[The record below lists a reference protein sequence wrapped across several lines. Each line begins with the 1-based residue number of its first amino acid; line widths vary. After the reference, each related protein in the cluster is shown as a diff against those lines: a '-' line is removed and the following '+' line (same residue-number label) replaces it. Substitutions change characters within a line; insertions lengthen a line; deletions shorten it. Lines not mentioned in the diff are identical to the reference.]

1 MTDIFD
7 HVDIPRMTV
16 DPSAPDLD
24 VTDGCIVVSYGSEE
38 HRLTADESRRLAQR
52 VLRGQK
58 PQKQQVAGYCVERH
72 GRAASSRCKKRQ
84 GHGGKHR
91 AGDKFEW

>member
-7 HVDIPRMTV
+7 SVDIPRMTV

-24 VTDGCIVVSYGSEE
+24 VVGGCIVVSYGSEE
-38 HRLTADESRRLAQR
+38 HRLTADDSRRLAQR
-52 VLRGQK
+52 VLREQK
-58 PQKQQVAGYCVERH
+58 PPKRQVAGYCVERH
-72 GRAASSRCKKRQ
+72 GRSALSRCRKRQ